1 MSHDRAY
8 PLMLV
13 AALFVAAA
21 IATAFVGHSHGN
33 GGQSGGTQSAA
44 SAR

>member
-33 GGQSGGTQSAA
+33 GDRSGDMPAA
-44 SAR
+44 VSAR